1 MKYLDER
8 LKSPDTWISEGSQK
22 FLFLPSSFFF
32 GLIAPLN
39 FVESVGGAT
48 SNSIL
53 AINNLDRMLRISEI
67 RL

>member
-1 MKYLDER
+1 MKYLNER
-8 LKSPDTWISEGSQK
+8 LKKIRILGFQK

-32 GLIAPLN
+32 RVIAPLN
-39 FVESVGGAT
+39 FVESVGGAM

-53 AINNLDRMLRISEI
+53 SINNLDRMLRISEI